1 MKYSFFIR
9 KKLEKNS
16 SLDIFFVFSVSKR
29 YILQYIFFVLFVVFA
44 INTIFA
50 ASYFYRRFMRQAIFK
65 MDSYDY

>member
-16 SLDIFFVFSVSKR
+16 SFDIFFVFSVSKR

-50 ASYFYRRFMRQAIFK
+50 ASYFYRRFMRQAIF
-65 MDSYDY
+65 

>member
-29 YILQYIFFVLFVVFA
+29 YILQYIFFVLFVVFV
-44 INTIFA
+44 INTTFA
-50 ASYFYRRFMRQAIFK
+50 ASYFLSSFNTTSDFFNG
-65 MDSYDY
+65 

>member
-44 INTIFA
+44 INTTFA
-50 ASYFYRRFMRQAIFK
+50 ASCFLSSFHTTSDFLNG
-65 MDSYDY
+65 